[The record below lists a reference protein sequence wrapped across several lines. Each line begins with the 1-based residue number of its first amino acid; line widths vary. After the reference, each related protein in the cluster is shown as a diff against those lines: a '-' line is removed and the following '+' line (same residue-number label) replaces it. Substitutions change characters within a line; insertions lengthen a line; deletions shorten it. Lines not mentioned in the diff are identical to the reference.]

1 MLDSLN
7 DTGKT
12 LRRWLGQSQ
21 EGVRGYLGVRVRH
34 ETNPEHFVGRFV
46 LPCEGGLVVLWDIFQ
61 GNEIEPDLFLAFS
74 VGLAAEAGIK
84 FRRYIG
90 NESKEPERQ
99 VTQTKGQRKIVS

>member
-46 LPCEGGLVVLWDIFQ
+46 LPCEGVLHWV
-61 GNEIEPDLFLAFS
+61 S
-74 VGLAAEAGIK
+74 VPRPRGPLGH
-84 FRRYIG
+84 F
-90 NESKEPERQ
+90 PRQ
-99 VTQTKGQRKIVS
+99 RD

>member
-1 MLDSLN
+1 MKQTLSISLDVLFF
-7 DTGKT
+7 
-12 LRRWLGQSQ
+12 L
-21 EGVRGYLGVRVRH
+21 VRAFFIGLA
-34 ETNPEHFVGRFV
+34 F
-46 LPCEGGLVVLWDIFQ
+46 LGLVVLWDIFQ